1 MKYSRDKL
9 IKIIPCHKTNFSAVK
24 QEIWFERAYA
34 LGVSPGPAYKL
45 PIIGNVKRLIADSL
59 ITVVFGNLSAFQPF
73 WKADSAEP
81 SGITS
86 STVVTLTK
94 IPHTSHMAWAIFH
107 HVTLYWGCGTLKLPN
122 IKMLYAKNVH
132 MKYFRGPQIV
142 AVPLLT
148 ILTQV
153 KTFFLLQIEWIYCK
167 HCIPIQPQSWEITR
181 NTWSSRMGTYCGA
194 NSCTPW
200 KYIMLCKLP
209 RILRVHR
216 HCSGLEPA

>member
-45 PIIGNVKRLIADSL
+45 PIIGSVKRLITDSL
-59 ITVVFGNLSAFQPF
+59 ITIVFGNLSAFQPF

-132 MKYFRGPQIV
+132 MEYFRGPQIV

-153 KTFFLLQIEWIYCK
+153 KTFFLWQTEWIYCK
-167 HCIPIQPQSWEITR
+167 HCIPFPPQSLRNSKSCYGHNGVQHWE
-181 NTWSSRMGTYCGA
+181 NSRL
-194 NSCTPW
+194 N
-200 KYIMLCKLP
+200 
-209 RILRVHR
+209 
-216 HCSGLEPA
+216 